1 MTTDVEYALMAAN
14 SYAVKDTVTSSINE
28 IPVTSDWTAIKDGRN
43 DSSGFTARAYQNGNQ
58 IVIAYTGTTFESFG
72 NDVGDWLTNA
82 FSGSGIGLTQQIV
95 DAAKFYLDIRNNP
108 LCASAAISFTGHS
121 LGGGL
126 ASLMSVFFDETATV
140 FADPNALDG
149 PDIAHSEYEPRSLRL
164 GRSVFENVLMVAY
177 T

>member
-14 SYAVKDTVTSSINE
+14 SYAVKSDVTSVQNT
-28 IPVTSDWTAIKDGRN
+28 IPIPIGWTELAKRQN
-43 DSSGFTARAYQNGNQ
+43 DSSGFTASAYKNDVTGE

-82 FSGSGIGLTQQIV
+82 FSGSGVGLTQQIV

-108 LCASAAISFTGHS
+108 LYASTAISFTGHS

-126 ASLMSVFFDETATV
+126 ASL
-140 FADPNALDG
+140 NYRG
-149 PDIAHSEYEPRSLRL
+149 QLRI
-164 GRSVFENVLMVAY
+164 
-177 T
+177 